1 MKRFITLMRRKT
13 KAFSMAEALITLLI
27 VCIIVLAS
35 VPVITKKRR
44 NMDNS
49 HGKYLCTL
57 NSAGNYVEYYSRA
70 AIGKEEDP
78 DTWHEVTNSGYKDT
92 VSWYNSDGQLLSK
105 ERFQCKFTPPPGAR
119 NFNVTVIGGGSGGRD
134 GTSDYKELLNVTYPT
149 SGSFTAKEENEY
161 YNIILIS
168 GGGGGGGSPR
178 DWNNG
183 SAGYGGGGGAGGV
196 IRAEEL
202 HLVKN
207 ASYSYSVGGGGAGG
221 WGVMRGCCK
230 PNKTD
235 HDRAPSG
242 GPSSFSG
249 SNNGETVNFYIPGAQ
264 GGDSIGCTKKKCR
277 GGGAGGG
284 TSCNSI
290 TRQYASAKGSVVA
303 YGGPSGAEG
312 SQYCSGCGVLRT
324 RSGGKN
330 NVDSFQVDSN
340 NYPIKYSY
348 GSGGDGRGHG
358 SVEYSGLAGS
368 SGALIIS
375 QLNKLYGNGGNAGK
389 ISSRFVPSIEGHLVA
404 SIPLAAKSN
413 EAGKQVV
420 ITAYKNKTNNGILAR
435 ADGGALPGTNKEA
448 PTDGEESPW
457 TYKHAGLAAE
467 QCSAVTNEGAGY
479 ETVQKEV
486 QKCKKVGCELDEGY
500 DVTFLKAFN
509 TKAVVTNPEELPT
522 MQSILPAGLANWS
535 SNEDAYLDMVF
546 EALPL
551 SNASGTKLDAYL
563 KSLNIYY
570 VNWTQA
576 QGLINADSSNLAQ
589 FDNADEFDNTGCFYD
604 NNKLMYTKVCVSSYT
619 DKKDDK
625 VWHAG
630 RRHQTCPAASDG
642 QQFGAGGGGG
652 TVGDIP
658 GVFGKGGKGAPG
670 AIIIEW

>member
-1 MKRFITLMRRKT
+1 MKRFITLMRRKA

-92 VSWYNSDGQLLSK
+92 VSWTDSEGKIQSK

-149 SGSFTAKEENEY
+149 SGSFTAKEDNEY
-161 YNIILIS
+161 YNLILVS

-183 SAGYGGGGGAGGV
+183 SAGPGGGGGSGGF

-207 ASYSYSVGGGGAGG
+207 ASYSYSVGGGGAGVNG
-221 WGVMRGCCK
+221 IMRGCCK
-230 PNKTD
+230 PKNTD
-235 HDRAPSG
+235 HDRAYSG
-242 GPSSFSG
+242 GASYFRG
-249 SNNGETVNFYIPGAQ
+249 SNNGENIDFYIPGAQ
-264 GGDSIGCTKKKCR
+264 GGDSVGCTKKRCR
-277 GGGAGGG
+277 GGGSGAG
-284 TSCNSI
+284 TSSSSI
-290 TRQYASAKGSVVA
+290 TMNYSSAKGTVSKSS
-303 YGGPSGAEG
+303 GRNGAEG
-312 SQYCSGCGVLRT
+312 NQYCSRCGSIEL
-324 RSGGKN
+324 SAGAAN
-330 NVDSFQVDSN
+330 NIDAFQVDEN

-348 GSGGDGRGHG
+348 GSGGNGWGYGNRDVCG
-358 SVEYSGLAGS
+358 SPGS
-368 SGALIIS
+368 AGALVIS
-375 QLNKLYGNGGNAGK
+375 QLNKLYGNGGNAGRIHSK
-389 ISSRFVPSIEGHLVA
+389 FVPSIEGYLVA

-435 ADGGALPGTNKEA
+435 ADGGALPDTNKEA

-457 TYKHAGLAAE
+457 TYKHAGVAA
-467 QCSAVTNEGAGY
+467 QSCSAVTNEGAGY
-479 ETVQKEV
+479 ETVKREV
-486 QKCKKVGCELDEGY
+486 QKCKKVGCELDEDF
-500 DVTFLKAFN
+500 DVEYLKQHN
-509 TKAVVTNPEELPT
+509 TKTEIEGAGAVPVLPG
-522 MQSILPAGLANWS
+522 GLGKWS

-551 SNASGTKLDAYL
+551 SNASGAKLDAYL
-563 KSLNIYY
+563 HSLNIYY
-570 VNWTQA
+570 TDSSKA
-576 QGLINADSSNLAQ
+576 AGLINSSHADLTMYE
-589 FDNADEFDNTGCFYD
+589 NADEFDETGCFYD
-604 NNKLMYTKVCVSSYT
+604 KDRLMYIKVCVSSYT
-619 DKKDDK
+619 DTKDDK
-625 VWHAG
+625 VWHEG
-630 RRHQTCPAASDG
+630 RRHQTCPAAGDG